1 MLILLPPSETKAP
14 GGRGPALD
22 LETLLFP
29 ELRHTREALI
39 SEVARLSA
47 DLPAARAALRVTAT
61 KDDEIAA
68 NTQLRT
74 APTIAALN
82 RYTGVLYDALGAGA
96 MSRAERARAEARI
109 VVISAL
115 FGAVRAADPIPAY
128 RLSAGSTLPRLGGI
142 AAWWRPALTPW
153 LRRLDA
159 PVLDLRSG
167 AYAAFGRI
175 PGAITVRVVT
185 ERPDGTRQVVSHF
198 NKATKGRLA
207 RIVATSRAKV
217 ATAHDVVRLACRS
230 GMRALQTGDDAL
242 EVVT

>member
-1 MLILLPPSETKAP
+1 MLVLLPPSETKAP

-47 DLPAARAALRVTAT
+47 DLPAARAALKVTAA
-61 KDDEIAA
+61 KDDEIVA
-68 NTQLRT
+68 NARLHT
-74 APTIAALN
+74 APTLPALS
-82 RYTGVLYDALGAGA
+82 RYTGVLYDALDAGTL
-96 MSRAERARAEARI
+96 SRAERARAEARI

-115 FGAVRAADPIPAY
+115 FGVVRAADPIPAY
-128 RLSAGSTLPRLGGI
+128 RLSAGSVLPRLGGI
-142 AAWWRPALTPW
+142 AAWWRPALAP
-153 LRRLDA
+153 RLARLAA

-207 RIVATSRAKV
+207 RIVAASRAEV
-217 ATAHDVVRLACRS
+217 DTAHDVVRLACRS
-230 GMRALQTGDDAL
+230 GLRALRTGDDAL